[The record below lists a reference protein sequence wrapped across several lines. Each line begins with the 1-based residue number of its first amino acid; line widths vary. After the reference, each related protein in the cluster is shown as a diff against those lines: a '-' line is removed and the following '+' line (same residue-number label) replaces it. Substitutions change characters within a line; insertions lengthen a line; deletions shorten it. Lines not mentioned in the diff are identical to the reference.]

1 MSQTW
6 MFLNHKKCHRSFF
19 MFFTCTINIITC
31 VYPFTHNN
39 LLLPNHKNALIVFF
53 VSCPLSML
61 TYMCIH
67 SHIRN
72 CSLLIRHTFKTFF
85 FFFFCFYF
93 KKLLNLKF
101 LIFFFFFLLLKIF
114 FFLIKKLLKIFFFF
128 SIGFIV
134 MKPWTSQFQLM
145 SWKWR
150 SLKCDM
156 NYFFH
161 WDGNL
166 NVTILINVMTQIFQF
181 NSRDMKF

>member
-85 FFFFCFYF
+85 FFFY
-93 KKLLNLKF
+93 
-101 LIFFFFFLLLKIF
+101 
-114 FFLIKKLLKIFFFF
+114 
-128 SIGFIV
+128 
-134 MKPWTSQFQLM
+134 W
-145 SWKWR
+145 
-150 SLKCDM
+150 
-156 NYFFH
+156 FH
-161 WDGNL
+161 CNETL
-166 NVTILINVMTQIFQF
+166 NVTISTYVMKMTFIEVWHELFF
-181 NSRDMKF
+181 SLRWEFECHNFD

>member
-6 MFLNHKKCHRSFF
+6 MFLNHKKCHRGFF
-19 MFFTCTINIITC
+19 MFFTCTSNIITY

-39 LLLPNHKNALIVFF
+39 LFLSNHKNALIVFF

-61 TYMCIH
+61 IYMCVH

-72 CSLLIRHTFKTFF
+72 CSLLIGHTFKTFF
-85 FFFFCFYF
+85 FV
-93 KKLLNLKF
+93 
-101 LIFFFFFLLLKIF
+101 
-114 FFLIKKLLKIFFFF
+114 
-128 SIGFIV
+128 GFIV

-145 SWKWR
+145 SWTWQ

-156 NYFFH
+156 NFFFH
-161 WDGNL
+161 WDENL

-181 NSRDMKF
+181 NSCDMKFYLFLFIY